1 MDGYEATRQ
10 IRKLE
15 REEGRSHISIVA
27 MSANA
32 FVEDV
37 NRAYD
42 SGMDG
47 YITKPMGIE
56 EIHSALKNQLG

>member
-1 MDGYEATRQ
+1 MT
-10 IRKLE
+10 
-15 REEGRSHISIVA
+15 
-27 MSANA
+27 ANA